1 MESNPEGPR
10 LTDPGKTSLERVNLD
25 AFAAAT
31 LPSEMRSVTT
41 ALIDAKALSKQS
53 NDQRFHAAWARLIA
67 WSTNL
72 SLPDAERLLAIAE
85 LVRMAQVVKRLQPQ
99 LPKDLEAAFQFEL
112 PPPSVLSGAT
122 GADDRLNLARACAL
136 AKGPW
141 LCNYLARAIVDEEQ
155 GEKARA
161 ELIGALMSRS
171 DSLSSF
177 VTLLAV
183 AIETVSPTTE
193 APGDSLARRTT
204 RILAAWRPA
213 LLDSELAVG
222 RELGAAIRSLIE
234 EPLKRVGLPRDEKA
248 QIELTKEVALSL
260 HDVVRTRFSVA
271 SEPELFDVL
280 RFCRRMHGDGAWP
293 SELRKPLDLLVKD
306 VSEALVMLGH
316 KGVRDQALFSQLLV
330 LCSYP
335 ERAAAVGRELSA
347 SHPEL
352 DEDVRYWLEHGR
364 SRDIR
369 GSSDVAVETVARE
382 ADGAIGLAL
391 DEARRT
397 RGLID
402 KVRSEVVAALDVYE
416 PGLKP
421 HVEEI
426 LARAVATS
434 VQLDQAARKR
444 RIGLLGEVGEEI
456 EFAPKFFDAIGPL
469 AGNRAVVRR
478 SAVVRLRSD
487 GTAGEVIIKGL
498 CE

>member
-1 MESNPEGPR
+1 VE
-10 LTDPGKTSLERVNLD
+10 
-25 AFAAAT
+25 
-31 LPSEMRSVTT
+31 
-41 ALIDAKALSKQS
+41 
-53 NDQRFHAAWARLIA
+53 
-67 WSTNL
+67 
-72 SLPDAERLLAIAE
+72 
-85 LVRMAQVVKRLQPQ
+85 
-99 LPKDLEAAFQFEL
+99 
-112 PPPSVLSGAT
+112 
-122 GADDRLNLARACAL
+122 
-136 AKGPW
+136 
-141 LCNYLARAIVDEEQ
+141 EEQ

-161 ELIGALMSRS
+161 ELIGALMARS
-171 DSLSSF
+171 SSLSSF
-177 VTLLAV
+177 VSLLAE
-183 AIETVSPTTE
+183 AIENVSPETD
-193 APGDSLARRTT
+193 APGDSLARRIT

-213 LLDSELAVG
+213 LLDSELSIG

-234 EPLKRVGLPRDEKA
+234 GSLKRVGLPRDEKA
-248 QIELTKEVALSL
+248 QVEMTEEVALSL

-280 RFCRRMHGDGAWP
+280 KFCRRLLGDGAWP

-316 KGVRDQALFSQLLV
+316 KGVQDQALFNLLLV

-364 SRDIR
+364 NRDVR
-369 GSSDVAVETVARE
+369 ASSEVAVETVARE

-397 RGLID
+397 RSLIE
-402 KVRSEVVAALDVYE
+402 KVKSEVVAALEVYE
-416 PGLKP
+416 PALKP

-456 EFAPKFFDAIGPL
+456 DFAPKFFDAIGPL
-469 AGNRAVVRR
+469 SGSRAIVRR

-487 GTAGEVIIKGL
+487 GTAGEAIVKGL